1 MKNNQ
6 SEKNNTDTVDSFVVS
21 EMRGVQVSVTESYQV
36 DGEEQIR
43 SNNEAVRQHKTVGVN
58 WIGLYTMLRR
68 EVQRTMRV
76 VVQTLI
82 APVVSA
88 ALYIFIFGTVIGSRI
103 DDFAGVPYI
112 SFVFPGVLMLSII
125 NASFSSA
132 SSNLYFM
139 RFTRGIEEVLI
150 TPFSYLELLVGFV
163 GGAVVRAVMVAL
175 LILGVGVI
183 FGAVTLVSPL
193 LFLLYI
199 CAIAAIFA
207 MLGIIVAL
215 WAESF
220 EQLQVLNTFVIT
232 PLTYLGGIFYSITFL
247 PETAAVLTRL
257 NPFFYFA
264 DGVRSSMIG
273 YSEANSFVGLIVIGG
288 LVIGLGILVT
298 QLFKRGWKIRS

>member
-1 MKNNQ
+1 M
-6 SEKNNTDTVDSFVVS
+6 S
-21 EMRGVQVSVTESYQV
+21 
-36 DGEEQIR
+36 I
-43 SNNEAVRQHKTVGVN
+43 N

-68 EVQRTMRV
+68 EVKRTMRV
-76 VVQTLI
+76 MIQTLV
-82 APVVSA
+82 APVISA

-132 SSNLYFM
+132 SSALYFM

-150 TPFSYLELLVGFV
+150 TPFSYLEMLVGFV
-163 GGAVVRAVMVAL
+163 GSAITRALMVAF
-175 LILGVGVI
+175 LILGVGFM
-183 FGAVTLVSPL
+183 FGAVQLVNPL
-193 LFLLYI
+193 AFVLYI
-199 CAIAAIFA
+199 AAIAAIFA

-215 WAESF
+215 WAEGF

-247 PETAAVLTRL
+247 PELAATITRF

-273 YSEANSFVGLIVIGG
+273 YSEANTLIGLFVIGG
-288 LVIGLGILVT
+288 LVVFFATLVT
-298 QLFKRGWKIRS
+298 YLFSVGWKIRA

>member
-1 MKNNQ
+1 M
-6 SEKNNTDTVDSFVVS
+6 NT
-21 EMRGVQVSVTESYQV
+21 
-36 DGEEQIR
+36 
-43 SNNEAVRQHKTVGVN
+43 
-58 WIGLYTMLRR
+58 IGLYTMLRR

-76 VVQTLI
+76 AIQTLI

-88 ALYIFIFGTVIGSRI
+88 ALYIFIFGTVIGTKI

-112 SFVFPGVLMLSII
+112 TFVFPGVLMLSII

-150 TPFSYLELLVGFV
+150 SPFSYLEMLLGFV
-163 GGAVVRAVMVAL
+163 SSAIARALMVAA
-175 LILGVGVI
+175 LILCVGLA
-183 FGAVTLVSPL
+183 FGAVQLANPLAFVGYVS
-193 LFLLYI
+193 
-199 CAIAAIFA
+199 AIAAIFA

-215 WAESF
+215 WAEGF

-232 PLTYLGGIFYSITFL
+232 PLTYLGGIFYSITML
-247 PETAAVLTRL
+247 PPLAAQITLF

-273 YSEANSFVGLIVIGG
+273 YSEANSLVGLAVTGG
-288 LVIGLGILVT
+288 LVLLLGIIVT
-298 QLFKRGWKIRS
+298 RLFQKGWKIRA